1 MKKFKSYLF
10 LFLRIFITIS
20 ILYILFK
27 KSDFEKLKN
36 IFKKISFPYYILAL
50 LSFNTFQVLVALRWK
65 FICESWGFRTK
76 YFFYLKTYLMGYSLN
91 TVFPGII
98 GSDILRTFF
107 LTKEGLNWKKASL
120 SVFFD
125 RMFGLLGIFLILLWS
140 LPLFGNFLP
149 YKFYSFLLY
158 LVYGT
163 LLAAILA
170 NIIILIILKFYSPEY
185 LQPILFP
192 HNIKPLFLGFII
204 QTLFVL
210 QFIFLGK
217 ALHLNLNF
225 IYFFVIIPV
234 VSFLAALPLSIS
246 GLGIREGTL
255 SYFLSLLHCSL
266 EYGISLG
273 LLGYSLILLSSLP
286 GLYFY
291 LKEKSLW
298 KQAS

>member
-1 MKKFKSYLF
+1 MKKFKSYFF
-10 LFLRIFITIS
+10 LFLRIFITFS

-36 IFKKISFPYYILAL
+36 IFKGVSFPYYILAL

-65 FICESWGFRTK
+65 FICESWGFKTK

-98 GSDILRTFF
+98 GSDILRAFF
-107 LTKEGLNWKKASL
+107 LTKEGLHWKKASL

-125 RMFGLLGIFLILLWS
+125 RMFGLSGIFLILLWS

-149 YKFYSFLLY
+149 SKFYYFLLY

-170 NIIILIILKFYSPEY
+170 NIIIIKYYSPEY
-185 LQPILFP
+185 LKPVLFP
-192 HNIKPLFLGFII
+192 YNLKPLFLGFII

-210 QFIFLGK
+210 QFIFLSK
-217 ALHLNLNF
+217 ALHLNLDLA
-225 IYFFVIIPV
+225 YFFVIIPV

-246 GLGIREGTL
+246 GLGVREGTL
-255 SYFLSLLHCSL
+255 SYFLSLLHYSL

-291 LKEKSLW
+291 LKGKNLW

>member
-10 LFLRIFITIS
+10 LFLRIFITVS

-27 KSDFEKLKN
+27 KSDFNKLKN
-36 IFKKISFPYYILAL
+36 IFKEISFPYYLLAL

-65 FICESWGFRTK
+65 IICESWDFKTK
-76 YFFYLKTYLMGYSLN
+76 YLFYLKTYLMGFSLN
-91 TVFPGII
+91 TIFPGII
-98 GSDILRTFF
+98 GSDILRVLF

-125 RMFGLLGIFLILLWS
+125 RIFGLSGIFLILVWS

-149 YKFYSFLLY
+149 SKFYYSLMY
-158 LVYGT
+158 LVYGA
-163 LLAAILA
+163 LLAGILA
-170 NIIILIILKFYSPEY
+170 NTIIRKYYSPEY
-185 LQPILFP
+185 LKPIFFP
-192 HNIKPLFLGFII
+192 HNIKPLILGFTI
-204 QTLFVL
+204 QFLFVL

-217 ALHLNLNF
+217 ALHLNLKF
-225 IYFFVIIPV
+225 IYFFVIIPI

-255 SYFLSLLHCSL
+255 SYFLFLLHHSL

-273 LLGYSLILLSSLP
+273 LLGYSLILISSLP

-291 LKEKSLW
+291 LRGKNLW